1 MHLYTCIDHQHC
13 LHYVRLYLCYQT
25 TGDDNMRKII
35 GESMLKSQRGEK
47 PDPVTPSTFS
57 KQDFN
62 ADNFDDF
69 GDM

>member
-1 MHLYTCIDHQHC
+1 MLSH
-13 LHYVRLYLCYQT
+13 

-47 PDPVTPSTFS
+47 VDPVTPSSFS

-62 ADNFDDF
+62 ADNFDDDF
-69 GDM
+69 GGM